1 MTLVF
6 SVGTVQRGWVGASG
20 FKARRNMLPLL
31 KIIAYLYIGI
41 RIAIL
46 SFAALALLYV
56 TISPSTKSSVF
67 IRVCNGA
74 RSLALM
80 ALMAY
85 LYLRW

>member
-1 MTLVF
+1 MLV
-6 SVGTVQRGWVGASG
+6 
-20 FKARRNMLPLL
+20 LL

-41 RIAIL
+41 RVTIL
-46 SFAALALLYV
+46 SFAAIALLYV
-56 TISPSTKSSVF
+56 TFSPSIKSGAF